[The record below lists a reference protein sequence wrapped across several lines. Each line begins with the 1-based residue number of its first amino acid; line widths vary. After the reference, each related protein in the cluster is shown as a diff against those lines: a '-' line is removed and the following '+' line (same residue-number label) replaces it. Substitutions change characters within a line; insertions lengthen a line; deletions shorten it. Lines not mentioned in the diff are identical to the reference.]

1 MSSPGSGEIRGDVYG
16 ATPLVTGDAVI
27 LELRPAG
34 FATRAASLA
43 IDVLV
48 QVITLLAMAV
58 IVSWIG
64 VTVDPA
70 ATAAISLTLSILI
83 IVGYPTAF
91 ETISRG
97 RSLGKMALGLRVV
110 GTDGSPERFRQALAR
125 ALSSVVEIWMT
136 TGVVALITSMI
147 NRDGRRVGDFVAGTM
162 VVEERTG
169 RRRDAVIPMPPHLAA
184 WAAGSELSRLSPE
197 TANAA
202 RQYVLRYGE
211 LAEHTRHEMGIQL
224 ADSVAAQVSPPP
236 PPGTTPPFFLAAVL
250 AERRRRS
257 LAAMGQGQ
265 GQQAPYPPQNPYPA
279 PGGQQAP
286 HPGQYPSQGAPGQY
300 PGAPH

>member
-1 MSSPGSGEIRGDVYG
+1 MSYPGGGETRDDMYG
-16 ATPLVTGDAVI
+16 VTPLVTGDAVV

-34 FATRAASLA
+34 FATRAAAIA
-43 IDVLV
+43 IDFLV
-48 QVITLLAMAV
+48 QVITLIALGLVVNWVAV
-58 IVSWIG
+58 S
-64 VTVDPA
+64 VDFA
-70 ATAAISLTLSILI
+70 ATSALSLAATILV

-91 ETISRG
+91 ESISRG

-125 ALSSVVEIWMT
+125 ALSGFVELWMT
-136 TGVVALITSMI
+136 MGVIALITSML

-169 RRRDAVIPMPPHLAA
+169 GRRDAAIPMPPHLAA
-184 WAAGSELSRLSPE
+184 WAATTELSRLSPE

-211 LAEHTRHEMGIQL
+211 LAEHTRHEMGTQL
-224 ADSVAAQVSPPP
+224 ADSVASQISPLP
-236 PPGTTPPFFLAAVL
+236 PPGTTPPYFLAAVL

-257 LAAMGQGQ
+257 LEAMNPGHTGRGQGRQ
-265 GQQAPYPPQNPYPA
+265 DLR
-279 PGGQQAP
+279 
-286 HPGQYPSQGAPGQY
+286 
-300 PGAPH
+300 

>member
-1 MSSPGSGEIRGDVYG
+1 MSYPGGGETRDNVYG
-16 ATPLVTGDAVI
+16 VTPLVTGDAVV

-34 FATRAASLA
+34 FATRAAAIA
-43 IDVLV
+43 IDFLV
-48 QVITLLAMAV
+48 QVITLIALSLIVNWVAV
-58 IVSWIG
+58 S
-64 VTVDPA
+64 VDFA
-70 ATAAISLTLSILI
+70 ATSALSLASTILV

-91 ETISRG
+91 ESISRG

-125 ALSSVVEIWMT
+125 ALSGFVELWMT
-136 TGVVALITSMI
+136 MGVIALITSML

-169 RRRDAVIPMPPHLAA
+169 GRRDVAIPMPPHLAA
-184 WAAGSELSRLSPE
+184 WAATTELSRLSPE

-202 RQYVLRYGE
+202 RQYVLRYAE

-224 ADSVAAQVSPPP
+224 ADSVASQISPLPP
-236 PPGTTPPFFLAAVL
+236 LGTTPPYFLAAVL

-257 LAAMGQGQ
+257 LEAMNPGQAGRGQGRQ
-265 GQQAPYPPQNPYPA
+265 ELR
-279 PGGQQAP
+279 
-286 HPGQYPSQGAPGQY
+286 
-300 PGAPH
+300 